1 VAADIE
7 PVALSL
13 YRERHPDVTDLVVA
27 DLARLPFPAG
37 SFDLALSVTV
47 LYHAAVASPAAAVG
61 ELARAVRPGGLVALL
76 EPGVRR
82 LRRAHDR
89 QTHAGRRFSRG
100 DLRRLLVDNGL
111 EVVRATGA
119 YTFLVPPAAV
129 LAVAGRHDSA
139 SDLDRDQRGLGG
151 VLPALAAAERAV
163 LRRVPVPFGLSVLAI
178 GRVRA

>member
-1 VAADIE
+1 ME
-7 PVALSL
+7 
-13 YRERHPDVTDLVVA
+13 
-27 DLARLPFPAG
+27 LPFPDD
-37 SFDLALSVTV
+37 SFE
-47 LYHAAVASPAAAVG
+47 AAVMALVIFFVPDPAKGVA
-61 ELARAVRPGGLVALL
+61 EMARVVRPGGFVALL

-119 YTFLVPPAAV
+119 YTFLVPPAV
-129 LAVAGRHDSA
+129 GLAVAGRDDSA

-151 VLPALAAAERAV
+151 VLPALAAAERAG
-163 LRRVPVPFGLSVLAI
+163 LRRVSVPFGLSVLAI
-178 GRVRA
+178 GRVRS